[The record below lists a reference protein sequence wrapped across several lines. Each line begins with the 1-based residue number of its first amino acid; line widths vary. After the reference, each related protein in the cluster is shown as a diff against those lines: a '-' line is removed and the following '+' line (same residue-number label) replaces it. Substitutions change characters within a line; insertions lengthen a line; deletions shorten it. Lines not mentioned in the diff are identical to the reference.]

1 LIYYLLLP
9 ALFNVGWASV
19 QISTMSVVVSI
30 TQSQTRRDRLV
41 SLRNGFTY
49 VSSLTV
55 LLLAA
60 LFFRIIDNQTLKFQT
75 LVYVVTGLGI
85 CLSLF
90 YIIFVGVQEVRLTND
105 AQYYDQLYRRKN
117 QPISDRSDEV
127 SPNERNGNNNSR
139 NTRSGNAKDWKGW
152 LKEGAF
158 YVHGAVYMFARLAM
172 NLTMTAIPFYLK
184 YVLKFQEADHT
195 DESDTPL
202 EIALVP
208 L

>member
-1 LIYYLLLP
+1 M
-9 ALFNVGWASV
+9 FNVGWASV

-49 VSSLTV
+49 VSSLAV

-75 LVYVVTGLGI
+75 LSYVVTGLGI

-90 YIIFVGVQEVRLTND
+90 YIVFVGIQEVRLTND

-117 QPISDRSDEV
+117 QPIANRSDAP
-127 SPNERNGNNNSR
+127 SQSERNDDISR
-139 NTRSGNAKDWKGW
+139 NTENRNAKDWKGW

-158 YVHGAVYMFARLAM
+158 YVHGGVYMFARLAM

>member
-1 LIYYLLLP
+1 MGYYILLP

-30 TQSQTRRDRLV
+30 SQSQTRRDRLV

-49 VSSLTV
+49 ISSLVV
-55 LLLAA
+55 LVLAGV
-60 LFFRIIDNQTLKFQT
+60 LFKTIEDPTNQFRV
-75 LVYVVTGLGI
+75 LVYIITFLGF

-90 YIIFVGVQEVRLTND
+90 YILFVGIQENRLTND
-105 AQYYDQLYRRKN
+105 AQYYDQLYRRRN
-117 QPISDRSDEV
+117 QSVVDRKDENENENRKTV
-127 SPNERNGNNNSR
+127 SENV
-139 NTRSGNAKDWKGW
+139 KDWKGW

-158 YVHGAVYMFARLAM
+158 YVHGGVYMFARLAM

-184 YVLKFQEADHT
+184 YVLKFAGAESEDA
-195 DESDTPL
+195 SDTPI

-208 L
+208 LCSYV